1 VEEIIMTTRIA
12 LMGAGGKMGCRITD
26 NIKDMPDY
34 EIAYVE
40 VSEPGKANLAKRG
53 LSPTPQAEAIAHADA
68 VILAVPDAL
77 IGRITADLI
86 PQLRPGTMVIGLDPA
101 AAYAEVMPIRDD
113 LTYFVTHPC
122 HPPLFNDEVTEDAR
136 TDWFGGVKAKHHI
149 VCALYHGPDSDYDK
163 GEAIAK
169 DIYQPVMKSF
179 RITVEQMAIL
189 EPALAETFTATVI
202 TAVKQAYDKA
212 VEMGVP
218 PEAAWE
224 FLSGHARIE
233 FAIIFGISGFPF
245 SDGAKLAIERA
256 YDKIFKPDWME
267 KIMDLDALKQSVA
280 EITHKVAK

>member
-1 VEEIIMTTRIA
+1 MTTRIA

-26 NIKDMPDY
+26 NIKDLPQY
-34 EIAYVE
+34 QVYYVE
-40 VSEPGKANLAKRG
+40 VSEQGRANLAQRG
-53 LSPTPQAEAIAHADA
+53 VSVTPQAEALANADA

-77 IGRITADLI
+77 IGRITHSIIEDLK
-86 PQLRPGTMVIGLDPA
+86 PGTMIIGLDPA
-101 AAYAEVMPIRDD
+101 AAYAEVMPIRED

-122 HPPLFNDEVTEDAR
+122 HPPLYNDEITEEAR

-149 VCALYHGPDSDYDK
+149 VCALHRGPEADYDK

-169 DIYQPVMKSF
+169 DIYKPVMKSF

-218 PEAAWE
+218 AEAAWE

-245 SDGAKLAIERA
+245 SDGAKLAIANA

-267 KIMDLDALKQSVA
+267 QIMNLDALKKSV
-280 EITHKVAK
+280 EDITHKVAK